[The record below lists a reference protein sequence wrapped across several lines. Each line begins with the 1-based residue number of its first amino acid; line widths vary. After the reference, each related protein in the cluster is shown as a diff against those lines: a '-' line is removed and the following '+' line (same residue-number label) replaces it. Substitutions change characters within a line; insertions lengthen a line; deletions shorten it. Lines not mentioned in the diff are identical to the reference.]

1 MSQQAASYIQLE
13 LYEDSIN
20 LMGIAKVKLPTITY
34 PCVNIA
40 GAGMM
45 GNMEVPLYGMVDA
58 MSMTINWLSPTQ
70 DAVRLA
76 APKKHQ
82 LDLRVAEEYWDVEA
96 AEEGIWPEKYVVIVR
111 PKSTDP
117 GTVAPMAAADTSGEY
132 AVYYYAAYRDGQQ
145 LWEIDKRRLRCV
157 IMGTDY
163 MADVR
168 KALGK

>member
-1 MSQQAASYIQLE
+1 MNDLLQKHIRTNLWFNPGVSPECEIRDVIEPYTASHTEWNGL
-13 LYEDSIN
+13 
-20 LMGIAKVKLPTITY
+20 
-34 PCVNIA
+34 
-40 GAGMM
+40 
-45 GNMEVPLYGMVDA
+45 VPDYRMPEARRIMLDHF
-58 MSMTINWLSPTQ
+58 
-70 DAVRLA
+70 
-76 APKKHQ
+76 KKHQ

>member
-1 MSQQAASYIQLE
+1 MRQYRRSRNDGQHGSTVVRYGRRHEHDDQLAQPH
-13 LYEDSIN
+13 S
-20 LMGIAKVKLPTITY
+20 GRGTV
-34 PCVNIA
+34 
-40 GAGMM
+40 G
-45 GNMEVPLYGMVDA
+45 
-58 MSMTINWLSPTQ
+58 
-70 DAVRLA
+70 

-145 LWEIDKRRLRCV
+145 LWEIDKRNMKCV

>member
-1 MSQQAASYIQLE
+1 M
-13 LYEDSIN
+13 
-20 LMGIAKVKLPTITY
+20 
-34 PCVNIA
+34 
-40 GAGMM
+40 
-45 GNMEVPLYGMVDA
+45 
-58 MSMTINWLSPTQ
+58 
-70 DAVRLA
+70 
-76 APKKHQ
+76 
-82 LDLRVAEEYWDVEA
+82 EA

-145 LWEIDKRRLRCV
+145 LWEIDKRNMKCV